1 MYVSFFI
8 SEFKKWARDPMM
20 RFMLFYPL
28 LFGLIGRYA
37 LPAIAETSDFAIE
50 PNADFILAVLALI
63 TPLAFGALT
72 GFSILEDR
80 DDHIV
85 NSIRVTPLTFNQFM
99 SFRMVMVYILTFVAC
114 VFVMW
119 FSDIGDLAWR
129 DILVVAFLASFS
141 APVTGLVINIFSH
154 NKIEGFAIM
163 KLLGMIIILPV
174 ISLIFTDAKELF
186 FAVVPPFWPAKMISS
201 VIRGDEAM
209 YLNYS
214 LYFWLGLGYAVL
226 VNALSYVRFIK
237 KVIAEE

>member
-1 MYVSFFI
+1 MYGTFFT
-8 SEFKKWARDPMM
+8 SELKKWVRDPMM

-37 LPAIAETSDFAIE
+37 LPAIAETSGFVIE

-80 DDHIV
+80 DDHII

-99 SFRMVMVYILTFVAC
+99 SFRMVMVYVLTFAAC
-114 VFVMW
+114 VFVIW

-129 DILVVAFLASFS
+129 DILVVSFLASFS
-141 APVTGLVINIFSH
+141 APVTGLVINIFAH

-163 KLLGMIIILPV
+163 KLLGTIIILPV

-186 FAVVPPFWPAKMISS
+186 FAIVPAFWPAKIISA

-209 YLNYS
+209 YLNYN
-214 LYFWLGLGYAVL
+214 LYFWIGLGYAVFL
-226 VNALSYVRFIK
+226 NALSYSRFLK
-237 KVIAEE
+237 KVMAE